1 MNSSFNSHLID
12 AYRWSTFGLRQFNL
26 HLARKSGTVP
36 VMILFYHRV
45 SNESPNPWSISDAG
59 FEEQITWMQQNFDMV
74 DLAECQKRMRDG
86 NNTRPTVSITF
97 DDGYADNCN
106 FALPMLI
113 ERGIPVTYF
122 VTHHTVNGQPFAHD
136 VERGQPLAPNT
147 NESLRAL
154 SGAGVEIGGH
164 TRNHPDLGKI
174 HDQEQLF
181 DEVIT
186 ASKEMEELI
195 EQKIRYFAFPF
206 GKFEN
211 LNPVVFKML
220 KDEGFDGVCS
230 AYGGLN
236 EIGADPFFLQRIHGD
251 PMLARIKNW
260 LSGDPRLK
268 SVEKYDWETRLENP
282 IDSEQPTE
290 D

>member
-1 MNSSFNSHLID
+1 MNSFSSHLIE
-12 AYRWSTFGLRQFNL
+12 AYRWSTMGLRQFNL
-26 HLARKSGTVP
+26 HQARKNGTVP

-45 SNESPNPWSISDAG
+45 SNECPNPWSISDAG
-59 FEEQITWMQQNFDMV
+59 FEEQITWMQENFDMV
-74 DLAECQKRMRDG
+74 DLAECQRRMRSGD
-86 NNTRPTVSITF
+86 NKRPTVSITF

-106 FALPMLI
+106 FALPMLV
-113 ERGIPVTYF
+113 ERGVPVTYF
-122 VTHHTVNGQPFAHD
+122 VTTHHTVNGQPFAHD
-136 VERGQPLAPNT
+136 VDRGEPLPPNT
-147 NESLRAL
+147 IESLRAL
-154 SGAGVEIGGH
+154 SKAGVEIGGH

-174 HDQEQLF
+174 HDEQQLF

-186 ASKEMEELI
+186 ATREMEELI

-220 KDEGFDGVCS
+220 KEHGFDGVCT

-236 EIGADPFFLQRIHGD
+236 EIGTDPFCLQRIHGD

-260 LSGDPRLK
+260 LSGDPRMK
-268 SVEKYDWETRLENP
+268 SVKKYDWETRLDNAT
-282 IDSEQPTE
+282 DSQQTTN
-290 D
+290 